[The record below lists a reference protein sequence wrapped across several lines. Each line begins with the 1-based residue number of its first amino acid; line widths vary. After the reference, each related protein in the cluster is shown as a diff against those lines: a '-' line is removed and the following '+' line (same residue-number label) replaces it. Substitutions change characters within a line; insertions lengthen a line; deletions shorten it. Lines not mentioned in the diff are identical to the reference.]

1 MSIKELKLKWK
12 SIKELKLKWKRGT
25 IFKISKSNDLFL
37 LEIEGTEDQAATIID
52 CGQAYL
58 LMLYL
63 QEHLNNG

>member
-1 MSIKELKLKWK
+1 MSVKELN
-12 SIKELKLKWKRGT
+12 LKWKRDNT
-25 IFKISKSNDLFL
+25 TFKINKSNNLFL